1 MLVISQPTAAGAV
14 LSKKGGA
21 ACWCGPGAALPAQP
35 SLCLAP
41 FQGPVSGVVQQGL
54 RAPLRHG
61 AGEDP
66 RFLPSTE
73 PKRPRDQDLRSWEA
87 AVSRRTADSPVS
99 WAGAGAGE
107 RGAGIQLRGG
117 TPRHIF
123 ISFLLTWAGAPLW
136 RAMGCCSHA
145 GGLHSSCRGALPPP
159 LQGQGHLPP
168 PTVPAAAP
176 SPARRGEAL
185 HHRGSAGRMGERG
198 AAQPREGEGARGDP
212 QEEGSRPRVSWVPL

>member
-21 ACWCGPGAALPAQP
+21 ACWHGPGAALPAQP

-99 WAGAGAGE
+99 WAGAGTGE

-145 GGLHSSCRGALPPP
+145 GGLLSSCHGALPPP
-159 LQGQGHLPP
+159 LQGQGQLPP
-168 PTVPAAAP
+168 P
-176 SPARRGEAL
+176 SPLLPLLQRGEAKPCTTGGL
-185 HHRGSAGRMGERG
+185 RAGWASEVLLSHGKERG
-198 AAQPREGEGARGDP
+198 LGVTPKRKAAGPG
-212 QEEGSRPRVSWVPL
+212 